1 MTSIGNDVV
10 DFQYAQ
16 QQSNWRRNG
25 YLLKIFTDSEQSDIF
40 NNSNQDLAVWQLWS
54 QKEAVYKI
62 IRQLGAPRGFY
73 PQKITGNLN
82 DSEFQKVA
90 FENQVF
96 YCKTAVFE
104 HHLHTIAVVEPNHF
118 FSVQNIIRKEK
129 IFKVGEFP
137 YFQINENQNI
147 PISISHHGN
156 FEYCVGVFNKL

>member
-1 MTSIGNDVV
+1 MIPIGNDVV

-16 QQSNWRRNG
+16 QQSNWQRKG
-25 YLLKIFTDSEQSDIF
+25 FLPKIFTSIE
-40 NNSNQDLAVWQLWS
+40 QDLIAGSENQEKAVWQLWS

-73 PQKITGNLN
+73 PQKIKGNLN

-104 HHLHTIAVVEPNHF
+104 QHLHTIAVVEEHHF
-118 FSVQNIIRKEK
+118 SSVQNIVRKEK
-129 IFKVGEFP
+129 MFKVGEFP
-137 YFQINENQNI
+137 YLQINENQNI
-147 PISISHHGN
+147 PISISHHGK